1 MRTSL
6 DRRTTTER
14 RVAPATCDKPT
25 NDGAACRASAA
36 WKCVVCNRMLC
47 GVHVARDAGTV
58 RCCFCYII
66 IAQLTPRVAQRR
78 KHNSPDDDASD

>member
-36 WKCVVCNRMLC
+36 WKCVVCNRLLC
-47 GVHVARDAGTV
+47 GMHVARDDGSV
-58 RCCFCYII
+58 RCCFCYVI
-66 IAQLTPRVAQRR
+66 IAELPPRVGERR
-78 KHNSPDDDASD
+78 KKPRADDDASG